1 MYNLN
6 DIELV
11 RININIEKNVKEWYQ
26 YKAKTMGM
34 SMSQLMSYILTN
46 YHDNQIQSQNLADI
60 KNMAYDENLKAEN
73 KEMYNMMIEFINAIK
88 KQEGEGEND

>member
-1 MYNLN
+1 MYNLD

-26 YKAKTMGM
+26 YKAKSMGM

-46 YHDNQIQSQNLADI
+46 YYDGQKNAETLKDI
-60 KNMAYDENLKAEN
+60 KNMAYDEQLKADN
-73 KEMYNMMIEFINAIK
+73 KEMYALMVEFMK
-88 KQEGEGEND
+88 SVKDVQTGEKDE